1 MKKIIAFTIFFISF
15 IYPAAMA
22 EEVSLTIDEAIAIAM
37 RDNRDIL
44 LKSEDVNKSKL
55 KIQEARADLYP
66 SLTLTSTWSRNN
78 GYYSK
83 DFSSFNY
90 QVGAK
95 QYLYKGGETVNT
107 IKYNEHLLD
116 ANQAILD
123 KTKIET
129 ILNVKKSFY
138 TLLLSNQYVEVNKA
152 VLKNTKSHLEYL
164 DARYKK
170 GIASQSEILQVKS
183 SLESVKQA
191 YENSLNQ
198 GESSQALLNNY
209 LYLDKDVKI
218 IPEGDLSY
226 TEEEIVF
233 DQGLLYALGKRPE
246 IKQYDSQIKASEKS
260 VDIAKSDNRPSI
272 YASWDYYNRTHG
284 ALGTGRN
291 QSDNN
296 IMGITFSWP
305 VFDGWATKS
314 KIEEALVDLKEA
326 QVLRE
331 KAASDIA
338 LDFKNAYIGLK
349 NAIVKIDATESD
361 LKVYNDNLKSA
372 REKFKQGIVSSLDL
386 DDAVLKQSISRFNRD
401 SAVYDYIIAKSNL
414 DKAMGGVQ

>member
-1 MKKIIAFTIFFISF
+1 MKRLICLIIFFACFFCQI
-15 IYPAAMA
+15 ALA
-22 EEVSLTIDEAIAIAM
+22 EEISLTIDEAINMAL

-226 TEEEIVF
+226 TEEKIVF

-386 DDAVLKQSISRFNRD
+386 DDAVLKQSISMFNRD

>member
-1 MKKIIAFTIFFISF
+1 MKKLICLIIFFACFFCRI
-15 IYPAAMA
+15 ALA
-22 EEVSLTIDEAIAIAM
+22 EEISLTIDEAINMAL

-44 LKSEDVNKSKL
+44 LKAEDVNKSKA
-55 KIQEARADLYP
+55 KIQEAKSSLYP

-83 DFSSFNY
+83 DFSPFNY

-123 KTKIET
+123 KTKLET

-138 TLLLSNQYVEVNKA
+138 TLLLSNQYAEVNKA
-152 VLKNTKSHLEYL
+152 ILKNTKSHLEYL

-170 GIASQSEILQVKS
+170 GLASESEILQVKS

-198 GESSQALLNNY
+198 IESSQALLNNY
-209 LYLDKDVKI
+209 LYLDNDVRV
-218 IPEGDLSY
+218 IPAGELSY

-260 VDIAKSDNRPSI
+260 VDIAKSDTRPSV
-272 YASWDYYNRTHG
+272 YASWDYYARDHA
-284 ALGTGRN
+284 ALGTARN
-291 QSDNN
+291 WGDNN
-296 IMGITFSWP
+296 IIGITFSWP
-305 VFDGWATKS
+305 IFDGWATKS
-314 KIEEALVDLKEA
+314 KIEQAVVDLKEA

-372 REKFKQGIVSSLDL
+372 KEKFKQGIVSSLDM
-386 DDAVLKQSISRFNRD
+386 DDAILKQLISMFNRD

-414 DKAMGGVQ
+414 DKAMGGVK

>member
-1 MKKIIAFTIFFISF
+1 MKRLICLIIFFACFFCQI
-15 IYPAAMA
+15 ALA
-22 EEVSLTIDEAIAIAM
+22 EEISLTIDEAINMAL

-44 LKSEDVNKSKL
+44 LKAEDVNKSKA
-55 KIQEARADLYP
+55 KIQEAKSSLYP

-107 IKYNEHLLD
+107 IKYNEYLLG

-123 KTKIET
+123 KTKLET

-138 TLLLSNQYVEVNKA
+138 TLLLSNQYAEVNKA
-152 VLKNTKSHLEYL
+152 ILKNTKSHLEYL

-170 GIASQSEILQVKS
+170 GLASEFEILQVKS
-183 SLESVKQA
+183 SLESVKQV

-218 IPEGDLSY
+218 IPDGELSY
-226 TEEEIVF
+226 TEEEIIF

-246 IKQYDSQIKASEKS
+246 IKQYDGQIKASERAID
-260 VDIAKSDNRPSI
+260 VAKSDNRPSV

-284 ALGTGRN
+284 ALGTGKN
-291 QSDNN
+291 QNDNN
-296 IMGITFSWP
+296 IIGITFSWP

-314 KIEEALVDLKEA
+314 KIEQAVVDLKEA
-326 QVLRE
+326 RILRE

-361 LKVYNDNLKSA
+361 LKVYNDNLKNA

-386 DDAVLKQSISRFNRD
+386 DDAILKQSISRFNRD

-414 DKAMGGVQ
+414 DKAMGGGQ

>member
-1 MKKIIAFTIFFISF
+1 MKTLICLIIFFACFFCRI
-15 IYPAAMA
+15 ALA
-22 EEVSLTIDEAIAIAM
+22 EEISLTLDEAVGIAL

-44 LKSEDVNKSKL
+44 LKSEDVNKSKA
-55 KIQEARADLYP
+55 KIQEARSSLYP
-66 SLTLTSTWSRNN
+66 SLILTSTWSRNN

-107 IKYNEHLLD
+107 MKYNEHLLD
-116 ANQAILD
+116 ASQAILD
-123 KTKIET
+123 KVILEA

-138 TLLLSNQYVEVNKA
+138 TLLLASQYVEINKSI
-152 VLKNTKSHLEYL
+152 LKNTKSHLEYL
-164 DARYKK
+164 SARYKK
-170 GIASQSEILQVKS
+170 GLASESEILQVKS
-183 SLESVKQA
+183 SLDSVNQA
-191 YENSLNQ
+191 YENSKNQ
-198 GESSQALLNNY
+198 VESSQALLNNY
-209 LYLDKDVKI
+209 LYLAEDVKI
-218 IPEGDLSY
+218 MPEGELSY

-233 DQGLLYALGKRPE
+233 DQGLLYALAKRSE
-246 IKQYDSQIKASEKS
+246 IKQYDAQIRASEKAID
-260 VDIAKSDNRPSI
+260 VARSDNSPSV

-284 ALGTGRN
+284 SAGTGKN

-296 IMGITFSWP
+296 IIGITFSWP
-305 VFDGWATKS
+305 IFDGWATKS
-314 KIEEALVDLKEA
+314 KIEQAVVDLKEA
-326 QVLRE
+326 RILRE

-338 LDFKNAYIGLK
+338 LDFKASYIGLK

-386 DDAVLKQSISRFNRD
+386 DDDILKHSISRFNRD

-414 DKAMGGVQ
+414 DKAMGGV

>member
-1 MKKIIAFTIFFISF
+1 MKKLICLIIFFACFFCRI
-15 IYPAAMA
+15 ALA
-22 EEVSLTIDEAIAIAM
+22 EEISLTIDEAINMAL

-44 LKSEDVNKSKL
+44 LKAEDVNKSKA
-55 KIQEARADLYP
+55 KIREARAALYP

-83 DFSSFNY
+83 DFSPFNY

-123 KTKIET
+123 KTKLET

-138 TLLLSNQYVEVNKA
+138 TLLLSNQYAEVNKA
-152 VLKNTKSHLEYL
+152 ILKNTKSHLEYL

-170 GIASQSEILQVKS
+170 GLASESEILQVKS

-198 GESSQALLNNY
+198 IESSQALLNNY
-209 LYLDKDVKI
+209 LYLDNDVRV
-218 IPEGDLSY
+218 IPAGELSY

-260 VDIAKSDNRPSI
+260 VDIAKSDNRPSV
-272 YASWDYYNRTHG
+272 YASWDYYARDHA
-284 ALGTGRN
+284 ALGTARN
-291 QSDNN
+291 WGDNN
-296 IMGITFSWP
+296 IIGITFSWP
-305 VFDGWATKS
+305 IFDGWATKS
-314 KIEEALVDLKEA
+314 KIEQAVVDLKEA

-361 LKVYNDNLKSA
+361 LKMYNDDLKGA

-386 DDAVLKQSISRFNRD
+386 NDAVLKQSISKFNRD

-414 DKAMGGVQ
+414 DKSMGGVQ

>member
-1 MKKIIAFTIFFISF
+1 MNRLIYLTIFFACFFCQI
-15 IYPAAMA
+15 ALA
-22 EEVSLTIDEAIAIAM
+22 EEISLTIDEAINMAL

-44 LKSEDVNKSKL
+44 LKAEDVNKSKA
-55 KIQEARADLYP
+55 KIREARAALYP

-123 KTKIET
+123 KTKLET
-129 ILNVKKSFY
+129 ILNVRKSFY
-138 TLLLSNQYVEVNKA
+138 TFLLSNQYAEVNKA
-152 VLKNTKSHLEYL
+152 ILKNTKSHLEYL

-170 GIASQSEILQVKS
+170 GIASESDILQVKS

-198 GESSQALLNNY
+198 IESSQSLLNNY
-209 LYLDKDVKI
+209 LYLDKDVKV
-218 IPEGDLSY
+218 IPEGELSY

-246 IKQYDSQIKASEKS
+246 IKQYDGQIKASEKS
-260 VDIAKSDNRPSI
+260 VDIAKSDNRPSV

-284 ALGTGRN
+284 ALGTGKN

-296 IMGITFSWP
+296 IIGITFSWP
-305 VFDGWATKS
+305 IFDGWATKS
-314 KIEEALVDLKEA
+314 KIEQAVVDLKEA
-326 QVLRE
+326 RILKE

-338 LDFKNAYIGLK
+338 LDFKTSYIGLK

-361 LKVYNDNLKSA
+361 LKVYDDNLKSA
-372 REKFKQGIVSSLDL
+372 REKFKQGIVSSLGL
-386 DDAVLKQSISRFNRD
+386 DDALLKQSISGFNRD